1 MEMINLT
8 INGQNVTAPAGST
21 ILEAARK
28 NGIYIPTLCYDEAVE
43 VYGACGLCV
52 VEAEG
57 VPKLLRSCSA
67 KISEGMVIHTESER
81 VVKSRK
87 IAMELLMSAH
97 DGDCIAPCQLACPA
111 NTDCQ
116 GYVGL
121 IANGKF
127 EDALKLIK
135 NTNPLPASIGRV
147 CPHPCEKACRRGKV
161 EEPINIAQLKFF
173 AADLDL
179 KGEKYLPACA
189 KATGKKVA
197 IVGGGPAGLT
207 AAYYLRTLGHEVT
220 VFDMMDKMGGML
232 RYGIPQYRLP
242 KELLDS
248 EIALIEKLG
257 VRLVNNVKFGKDIT
271 LDMLKSVNDAVILA
285 PGAWK
290 SSPMRVKGEDINGVY
305 GGIDFLRSVIQGNP
319 VPIGEKV
326 AVCGGG
332 NTAMDAC
339 RTAVRL
345 GAKEVYVIYRR
356 TEKEMP
362 AEEIE
367 IRESKE
373 EGVIY
378 KFLTNPVEIHEENG
392 KVCGMTLQLMELGEP
407 DASGRRKPVA
417 IEGKTEYLP
426 LDSVI
431 MAIGQKLD
439 PTDFSVVELTDR
451 GTILADEDDFKT
463 NIDGVF
469 AIGDATNKGAS
480 IAIAAIGEAD
490 RCVKSVDAYLKGEEL
505 DFTPKYISKRD
516 DERIDVSGKET
527 KPRVVADVLDADVR
541 KNNFDEV
548 SLGLTV
554 EQAKKEAERCL
565 ECGCREY
572 FKCKLL
578 QVAQRYDIHPERF
591 AGEMPQKYTRDENAF
606 IERNTAKCIL
616 CGLCVRSCKEVMDIS
631 AIGLLGRGFK
641 TSVSPAFALP
651 LDQTKCTNCGLCVK
665 LCPTGALTEKSSL
678 NKQVPLKEQY
688 SLETVTV
695 DGKACEL
702 LVSRYNGEVIRAVPN
717 NDNARNCGLS
727 REALMDLVSQTRA
740 EQNKV

>member
-1 MEMINLT
+1 MEMIHLT
-8 INGQNVTAPAGST
+8 INGQKVTAPAGST

-67 KISEGMVIHTESER
+67 KVSEGMVINTESER
-81 VVKSRK
+81 VIKSRK

-127 EDALKLIK
+127 DEALKLIK
-135 NTNPLPASIGRV
+135 DRIPLPASIGRV

-173 AADLDL
+173 AADMDL
-179 KGEKYLPACA
+179 KGESYLPECA
-189 KATGKKVA
+189 PATGKKVA

-257 VRLVNNVKFGKDIT
+257 VRLVNNVKFGSDIT
-271 LDMLKSVNDAVILA
+271 MQMLKSVNDAVILA

-290 SSPMRVKGEDINGVY
+290 SSPMRVKGEDIDGVY

-319 VPIGEKV
+319 VKIGEKV

-367 IRESKE
+367 IKESKE

-392 KVCGMTLQLMELGEP
+392 RVCGMTLQLMELGEP

-417 IEGKTEYLP
+417 IEGKTEYLS

-439 PTDFSVVELTDR
+439 PTDFSDVALTDR
-451 GTILADEDDFKT
+451 GTILADEDDFTT
-463 NIDGVF
+463 NLDGVF

-490 RCVKSVDAYLKGEEL
+490 RCVKSVDAYLKGEPL

-516 DERIDVSGKET
+516 DSRIDLSGKT
-527 KPRVVADVLDADVR
+527 KQARTVADVLDADVR

-578 QVAQRYDIHPERF
+578 QVAQRYDINPERF

-616 CGLCVRSCKEVMDIS
+616 CGLCVRSCKEVVNIS

-678 NKQVPLKEQY
+678 AKQVPLKEQY

-695 DGKACEL
+695 DGKPCEL

-727 REALMDLVSQTRA
+727 REELIALV
-740 EQNKV
+740 K

>member
-1 MEMINLT
+1 MNMINLT
-8 INGQNVTAPAGST
+8 INGQKVTAPAGST
-21 ILEAARK
+21 ILETAKA

-43 VYGACGLCV
+43 IYGACGLCV

-81 VVKSRK
+81 VIKSRK

-127 EDALKLIK
+127 DEALKLIK
-135 NTNPLPASIGRV
+135 DRIPLPASIGRV

-179 KGEKYLPACA
+179 KGDSYLPEC
-189 KATGKKVA
+189 KPSTGKKVA
-197 IVGGGPAGLT
+197 IVGGGPAGLS
-207 AAYYLRTLGHEVT
+207 AGLYLRTLGHEVT

-242 KELLDS
+242 KEILDA
-248 EIALIEKLG
+248 EISLIEKTG
-257 VRLVNNVKFGKDIT
+257 VRLVNNCKFGKDIT

-290 SSPMRVKGEDINGVY
+290 SSPMRVKGEDTQGVY

-319 VPIGEKV
+319 VEIGDRV

-367 IRESKE
+367 IKESKE

-378 KFLTNPVEIHEENG
+378 KFLTNPVEIHSEDG

-439 PTDFSVVELTDR
+439 SSDFENVVGLTDR
-451 GTILADEDDFKT
+451 GTISADEDTFTTD
-463 NIDGVF
+463 IDGVF

-490 RCVKSVDAYLKGEEL
+490 RCVKVVDAYLKGEEF
-505 DFTPKYISKRD
+505 DITPKYISKRD
-516 DERIDVSGKET
+516 EDKIDLSSKE
-527 KPRVVADVLDADVR
+527 PVARTNAKVLDAEIR
-541 KNNFDEV
+541 RNNFDEV
-548 SLGLTV
+548 SLGLAV
-554 EQAKKEAERCL
+554 EEAQKEAQRCL

-578 QVAQRYDIHPERF
+578 SVAQRYDINPERF
-591 AGEMPQKYTRDENAF
+591 AGEMPQKYTRDDNAF

-665 LCPTGALTEKSSL
+665 LCPTGALTEKSNL
-678 NKQVPLKEQY
+678 AKQVPLKEDY
-688 SLETVTV
+688 SIETVAV
-695 DGKACEL
+695 DGKDCEL

-717 NDNARNCGLS
+717 NDNARKCGLS
-727 REALMDLVSQTRA
+727 RDELIKLV
-740 EQNKV
+740 K

>member
-248 EIALIEKLG
+248 EIAFIEKLG

-367 IRESKE
+367 IKESKE

-417 IEGKTEYLP
+417 IDGKTEYLP

-578 QVAQRYDIHPERF
+578 QVAQSYDIHPERF

-727 REALMDLVSQTRA
+727 REALMDLV
-740 EQNKV
+740 KKD

>member
-1 MEMINLT
+1 MDMINLT
-8 INGQNVTAPAGST
+8 INGQKISAPAGTT
-21 ILEAARK
+21 ILEAAK
-28 NGIYIPTLCYDEAVE
+28 QNGIYIPTLCYDEAVE

-57 VPKLLRSCSA
+57 IPKLLRSCSA
-67 KISEGMVIHTESER
+67 KISEGMVVNTESER

-97 DGDCIAPCQLACPA
+97 DGDCVAPCQLACPA

-127 EDALKLIK
+127 DDAIKLIK
-135 NTNPLPASIGRV
+135 NKISLPASIGRV

-161 EEPINIAQLKFF
+161 EEPINIAQLKAF

-179 KGEKYLPACA
+179 KGDSYVPDVADS
-189 KATGKKVA
+189 TGKKIA
-197 IVGGGPAGLT
+197 IIGGGPAGLT
-207 AAYYLRTLGHEVT
+207 AGLYLRELGHEVT
-220 VFDMMDKMGGML
+220 VFDMMEKMGGML

-242 KELLDS
+242 KEVLDA
-248 EIALIEKLG
+248 EISLIEKTG
-257 VRLVNNVKFGKDIT
+257 VKMVNNCRLGRDIT
-271 LDMLKSVNDAVILA
+271 LDEIRSDNDAVILA

-290 SSPMRVKGEDINGVY
+290 SSPMRVKGEDADGVY
-305 GGIDFLRSVIQGNP
+305 GGIDFLRSVIKGSP
-319 VPIGEKV
+319 VEIGERV

-367 IRESKE
+367 IKESKE

-378 KFLTNPVEIHEENG
+378 KFLTNPIEIHNENG
-392 KVCGMTLQLMELGEP
+392 RVTGMTLQIMELGEP
-407 DASGRRKPVA
+407 DESGRRKPVA
-417 IEGKTEYLP
+417 VEGKTEYIA

-439 PTDFSVVELTDR
+439 STDFTSVELTDR
-451 GTILADEDDFKT
+451 GTIKADEDTFMTDL
-463 NIDGVF
+463 DGVF

-480 IAIAAIGEAD
+480 IAIEAIGEAD
-490 RCVKSVDAYLKGEEL
+490 RCVKVVDAYLNGEEL

-516 DERIDVSGKET
+516 DSRIDLSAKE
-527 KPRVVADVLDADVR
+527 KEPRIVAGVLDADVR
-541 KNNFDEV
+541 RNNFDEV

-554 EQAKKEAERCL
+554 EEAKKEAERCL

-578 QVAQRYDIHPERF
+578 SVAQRYDINPDRF

-641 TSVSPAFALP
+641 SSVSPAFSLP
-651 LDQTKCTNCGLCVK
+651 LDQTKCTNCGLCVS
-665 LCPTGALTEKSSL
+665 LCPTGALTEKSALS
-678 NKQVPLKEQY
+678 KQVPLLEDV
-688 SLETVTV
+688 SIETVTV

-702 LVSRYNGEVIRAVPN
+702 QVSRYNGEVIRAVPN
-717 NDNARNCGLS
+717 NDNARNCSLS
-727 REALMDLVSQTRA
+727 RDELIKLV
-740 EQNKV
+740 K

>member
-1 MEMINLT
+1 MDMINLT
-8 INGQNVTAPAGST
+8 INGQKVTAPVGST
-21 ILEAARK
+21 ILEAARA
-28 NGIYIPTLCYDEAVE
+28 NGIFIPTLCYDEAVE

-81 VVKSRK
+81 VIKSRK

-127 EDALKLIK
+127 DEALELIK
-135 NTNPLPASIGRV
+135 ETNPLPASIGRV

-173 AADLDL
+173 AADIDL
-179 KGEKYLPACA
+179 KGASYLPEC
-189 KATGKKVA
+189 KPATGKKVA

-207 AAYYLRTLGHEVT
+207 AAFYLRTLGHEVT

-242 KELLDS
+242 KEILDA
-248 EIALIEKLG
+248 EIGLIEKTG
-257 VRLVNNVKFGKDIT
+257 VRLVNNCKFGKDIT

-290 SSPMRVKGEDINGVY
+290 SSPMRVKGEDAQGVY
-305 GGIDFLRSVIQGNP
+305 GGIDFLRNVIQGKP
-319 VPIGEKV
+319 VEIGERV

-378 KFLTNPVEIHEENG
+378 KFLTNPVEIHSEDG
-392 KVCGMTLQLMELGEP
+392 KVCGMTLQLMELGAP

-439 PTDFSVVELTDR
+439 SSDFENVVSLTDR
-451 GTILADEDDFKT
+451 GTISADEDTFTTD
-463 NIDGVF
+463 IDGVF

-490 RCVKSVDAYLKGEEL
+490 RCVKVVDAYLKGEDL
-505 DFTPKYISKRD
+505 DLTPKYISKRD
-516 DERIDVSGKET
+516 ENRIDLSSKEQIART
-527 KPRVVADVLDADVR
+527 NAKVLAAEVR
-541 KNNFDEV
+541 RSNFDEV
-548 SLGLTV
+548 SLGLAV
-554 EQAKKEAERCL
+554 DEAQKEAQRCL

-578 QVAQRYDIHPERF
+578 SVAQRYDINPERF
-591 AGEMPQKYTRDENAF
+591 AGEMPQKYTRDDNAF

-665 LCPTGALTEKSSL
+665 LCPTGALTEKSNL
-678 NKQVPLKEQY
+678 KKQVPLKEDY
-688 SLETVTV
+688 SIETVTV
-695 DGKACEL
+695 DGRECRL
-702 LVSRYNGEVIRAVPN
+702 LVSRYNGEVIRAVPD

-727 REALMDLVSQTRA
+727 RDELINLI
-740 EQNKV
+740 K

>member
-1 MEMINLT
+1 METINLT
-8 INGQNVTAPAGST
+8 INGKKITAPAGST
-21 ILEAARK
+21 ILEAARS

-57 VPKLLRSCSA
+57 VAKLLRSCSA
-67 KISEGMVIHTESER
+67 KAANGMVIHTESER
-81 VVKSRK
+81 VIKSRK

-121 IANGKF
+121 IANGRF
-127 EDALKLIK
+127 DDALKLIK
-135 NTNPLPASIGRV
+135 DRIALPASIGRV
-147 CPHPCEKACRRGKV
+147 CPHPCEKACRRAKV
-161 EEPINIAQLKFF
+161 EEPINIAQLKAF

-179 KGEKYLPACA
+179 KGDAYLPEVA
-189 KATGKKVA
+189 KSTGKKVA

-207 AAYYLRTLGHEVT
+207 AALYLRTKGHEVT

-242 KELLDS
+242 KEVLDS
-248 EIALIEKLG
+248 EISVIEKTG
-257 VRLVNNVKFGKDIT
+257 VRLVNNVKYGKDIT

-290 SSPMRVKGEDINGVY
+290 STPMRVKGEDINGVY
-305 GGIDFLRSVIQGNP
+305 GGIDFLRSVIQGKS
-319 VPIGEKV
+319 VEIGDRV

-356 TEKEMP
+356 TEQEMP

-367 IRESKE
+367 IKESKE

-378 KFLTNPVEIHEENG
+378 KFLTNPVEIHGENG
-392 KVCGMTLQLMELGEP
+392 RVCGMTLQLMELGEP
-407 DASGRRKPVA
+407 DASGRRRPVA
-417 IEGKTEYLP
+417 MEGKTEYLP
-426 LDSVI
+426 VDSVI
-431 MAIGQKLD
+431 MAIGQKFD
-439 PTDFSVVELTDR
+439 PTDFSGVELTDR
-451 GTILADEDDFKT
+451 GTILADEDTFET
-463 NIDGVF
+463 SIEGVF

-490 RCVKSVDAYLKGEEL
+490 KCVKVVDAYLKGEEL
-505 DFTPKYISKRD
+505 DFAPKYISKRD
-516 DERIDVSGKET
+516 EDRIDVSGKEVQ
-527 KPRVVADVLDADVR
+527 PRTVAKVLDADNR

-548 SLGLTV
+548 SLGLTM
-554 EQAKKEAERCL
+554 EEAQKEAQRCL

-578 QVAQRYDIHPERF
+578 SVAQRYDINPERF

-641 TSVSPAFALP
+641 TSISPAFALP

-665 LCPTGALTEKSSL
+665 LCPTGALTEKSAL
-678 NKQVPLKEQY
+678 KKQVPLKEEY
-688 SLETVTV
+688 TLEKRTIN
-695 DGKACEL
+695 DKECEAI
-702 LVSRYNGEVIRAVPN
+702 VSRYNGDVIRVVPG

-727 REALMDLVSQTRA
+727 RDAFFKKFAD
-740 EQNKV
+740 

>member
-1 MEMINLT
+1 METINLT
-8 INGQNVTAPAGST
+8 INGKKITAPAGST
-21 ILEAARK
+21 ILEAARS

-57 VPKLLRSCSA
+57 VAKLLRSCSA
-67 KISEGMVIHTESER
+67 KAADGMVIHTESER
-81 VVKSRK
+81 VIKSRK

-97 DGDCIAPCQLACPA
+97 DGDCVAPCQLACPA

-121 IANGKF
+121 IANGRF
-127 EDALKLIK
+127 DDALKLIK
-135 NTNPLPASIGRV
+135 DRIALPASIGRV
-147 CPHPCEKACRRGKV
+147 CPHPCEKACRRAKV
-161 EEPINIAQLKFF
+161 EEPINIAQLKAF

-179 KGEKYLPACA
+179 KGDTYLPEVA
-189 KATGKKVA
+189 KSTGKKVA

-207 AAYYLRTLGHEVT
+207 AALYLRMKGHQVT

-232 RYGIPQYRLP
+232 RYGIPRYRLP
-242 KELLDS
+242 KEVLDS
-248 EIALIEKLG
+248 EISVIEKTG
-257 VRLVNNVKFGKDIT
+257 VRLVNNVKYGKDIT

-290 SSPMRVKGEDINGVY
+290 STPMRVKGEDINGVY
-305 GGIDFLRSVIQGNP
+305 GGIDFLRSVIQGKS
-319 VPIGEKV
+319 VEIGDRV

-356 TEKEMP
+356 TEQEMP

-367 IRESKE
+367 IKESKE

-378 KFLTNPVEIHEENG
+378 KFLTNPVEIHGENG
-392 KVCGMTLQLMELGEP
+392 RVCGMTLQPMELGEP
-407 DASGRRKPVA
+407 DASGRRRPVA
-417 IEGKTEYLP
+417 MEGKTEYLP
-426 LDSVI
+426 VDSVI
-431 MAIGQKLD
+431 MAIGQKFD
-439 PTDFSVVELTDR
+439 PTDFSGVELTDR
-451 GTILADEDDFKT
+451 GTIMADEDTFET
-463 NIDGVF
+463 SIEGVF

-490 RCVKSVDAYLKGEEL
+490 KCVKVVDAYLKGEEL
-505 DFTPKYISKRD
+505 DFAPKYISKRD
-516 DERIDVSGKET
+516 EDRIDVSGKEVQ
-527 KPRVVADVLDADVR
+527 PRTVAKVLDAQDR
-541 KNNFDEV
+541 KQNFNEV
-548 SLGLTV
+548 SLGLTM
-554 EQAKKEAERCL
+554 EEAQKEAQRCL

-578 QVAQRYDIHPERF
+578 SVAQRYDINPERF

-641 TSVSPAFALP
+641 TSISPAFALP

-665 LCPTGALTEKSSL
+665 LCPTGALTEKSAL
-678 NKQVPLKEQY
+678 KKQVPLKEEY
-688 SLETVTV
+688 TLEKRTIN
-695 DGKACEL
+695 DKECEAI
-702 LVSRYNGEVIRAVPN
+702 VSRYNGDVIRVVPG

-727 REALMDLVSQTRA
+727 RDAFFKKFAD
-740 EQNKV
+740 

>member
-1 MEMINLT
+1 MNMINLT
-8 INGQNVTAPAGST
+8 INGQEITAPAGST
-21 ILEAARK
+21 ILEAAK
-28 NGIYIPTLCYDEAVE
+28 TNGIYIPTLCYDEAVE
-43 VYGACGLCV
+43 IYGACGLCV

-81 VVKSRK
+81 VIKSRK

-97 DGDCIAPCQLACPA
+97 DGDCVAPCQLACPA

-127 EDALKLIK
+127 DEALKLIK
-135 NTNPLPASIGRV
+135 DRIPLPASIGRV

-179 KGEKYLPACA
+179 KGDSYLPEC
-189 KATGKKVA
+189 KPATGKKVA
-197 IVGGGPAGLT
+197 IVGGGPAGLS
-207 AAYYLRTLGHEVT
+207 AGLYLRTLGHEVT

-242 KELLDS
+242 KEILDA
-248 EIALIEKLG
+248 EISLIEKTG
-257 VRLVNNVKFGKDIT
+257 VRLVNNCKFGKDIT

-290 SSPMRVKGEDINGVY
+290 SSPMRVKGEDTQGVY
-305 GGIDFLRSVIQGNP
+305 GGIDFLRSVIQGKP
-319 VPIGEKV
+319 AEIGDKV

-367 IRESKE
+367 IKESKE

-378 KFLTNPVEIHEENG
+378 KFLTNPVEIHSENG

-439 PTDFSVVELTDR
+439 SGDFENVVGLTDR
-451 GTILADEDDFKT
+451 GTISADEDTFTTD
-463 NIDGVF
+463 IDGVF

-490 RCVKSVDAYLKGEEL
+490 RCVTVVDAYLKGEEL
-505 DFTPKYISKRD
+505 DLTPKYISRRD
-516 DERIDVSGKET
+516 EDKINLRGKEPVT
-527 KPRVVADVLDADVR
+527 RINAKVLDAEIR
-541 KNNFDEV
+541 RNNFDEV
-548 SLGLTV
+548 SLGLAV
-554 EQAKKEAERCL
+554 EEAQKEAQRCL

-578 QVAQRYDIHPERF
+578 SVAQRYDINPERF
-591 AGEMPQKYTRDENAF
+591 AGEMPQKYTRDDNAF

-665 LCPTGALTEKSSL
+665 LCPTGALTEKSIL
-678 NKQVPLKEQY
+678 AKQVPLKEDY
-688 SLETVTV
+688 SIETVSV
-695 DGKACEL
+695 DGKNCGL

-717 NDNARNCGLS
+717 NDNARHCGLS
-727 REALMDLVSQTRA
+727 REELTKLV
-740 EQNKV
+740 K

>member
-67 KISEGMVIHTESER
+67 KISEGMIIHTESER

-367 IRESKE
+367 IKESKE

-417 IEGKTEYLP
+417 IEGRTEYLP

-516 DERIDVSGKET
+516 DERIDVSGKEP
-527 KPRVVADVLDADVR
+527 KPRVVADVLDADIR

-578 QVAQRYDIHPERF
+578 QVAQRYDINPERF

-727 REALMDLVSQTRA
+727 REALMDLI
-740 EQNKV
+740 KKD

>member
-8 INGQNVTAPAGST
+8 INGKKITAPAGST
-21 ILEAARK
+21 ILEAARS

-57 VPKLLRSCSA
+57 VAKLLRSCSA
-67 KISEGMVIHTESER
+67 KAADGMVIHTESER

-121 IANGKF
+121 IANGRLD
-127 EDALKLIK
+127 DALKLIK
-135 NTNPLPASIGRV
+135 DKIALPASIGRV
-147 CPHPCEKACRRGKV
+147 CPHPCEKACRRAKV
-161 EEPINIAQLKFF
+161 EEPINIAQLKAF

-179 KGEKYLPACA
+179 KGDTYLPEIA
-189 KATGKKVA
+189 KSTGKKVA

-207 AAYYLRTLGHEVT
+207 AALYLRTKGHEVT

-242 KELLDS
+242 KEVLDS
-248 EIALIEKLG
+248 EISVIEKTG

-290 SSPMRVKGEDINGVY
+290 STPMRVKGEDINGVY
-305 GGIDFLRSVIQGNP
+305 GGIDFLRSVIQGKS
-319 VPIGEKV
+319 VEIGDRV

-356 TEKEMP
+356 TEQEMP
-362 AEEIE
+362 AEEME
-367 IRESKE
+367 IKESKE

-378 KFLTNPVEIHEENG
+378 KFLTNPVEIHGENG

-407 DASGRRKPVA
+407 DASGRRRPVA
-417 IEGKTEYLP
+417 MEGKTEYLP
-426 LDSVI
+426 VDSVI

-439 PTDFSVVELTDR
+439 PTDFSGVQLTER
-451 GTILADEDDFKT
+451 GTILADEDTFETSIK
-463 NIDGVF
+463 GVF

-490 RCVKSVDAYLKGEEL
+490 KCVKVVDAYLKGEEI

-516 DERIDVSGKET
+516 EDRIDVSGKEVQ
-527 KPRVVADVLDADVR
+527 PRTVAKVLDADNR

-548 SLGLTV
+548 SLGLTM
-554 EQAKKEAERCL
+554 EEAQKEAQRCL

-578 QVAQRYDIHPERF
+578 SVAQRYDINPERF

-641 TSVSPAFALP
+641 TSISPAFALP

-665 LCPTGALTEKSSL
+665 LCPTGALTEKSAL
-678 NKQVPLKEQY
+678 KKQVPLKEEY
-688 SLETVTV
+688 TVEKRTIN
-695 DGKACEL
+695 DKACEAI
-702 LVSRYNGEVIRAVPN
+702 VSRYNGDVIRVVPN

-727 REALMDLVSQTRA
+727 RDAFFKKFAD
-740 EQNKV
+740 

>member
-1 MEMINLT
+1 MDMINLT
-8 INGQNVTAPAGST
+8 INGQKVTAPVGST
-21 ILEAARK
+21 ILEAAK
-28 NGIYIPTLCYDEAVE
+28 ANGIYIPTLCYDEAVE

-67 KISEGMVIHTESER
+67 KISEGMVINTESER
-81 VVKSRK
+81 VIKSRR

-97 DGDCIAPCQLACPA
+97 DGDCVAPCQLACPA

-127 EDALKLIK
+127 DEALKLIK
-135 NTNPLPASIGRV
+135 NKIPLPASIGRV

-161 EEPINIAQLKFF
+161 EEPINIAQLKSF

-179 KGEKYLPACA
+179 KGNSYLPEC
-189 KATGKKVA
+189 KPSTGKKVA

-207 AAYYLRTLGHEVT
+207 AGLYLRTLGHEVT

-242 KELLDS
+242 KEILDA
-248 EIALIEKLG
+248 EIGLIEKTG
-257 VRLVNNVKFGKDIT
+257 VRLVNNCKFGKDIT

-290 SSPMRVKGEDINGVY
+290 SSPMRVKGEDAQGVY
-305 GGIDFLRSVIQGNP
+305 GGIDFLRSVILGNP
-319 VPIGEKV
+319 VEIGERV

-367 IRESKE
+367 IKESKE

-378 KFLTNPVEIHEENG
+378 KFLTNPVEIHSEDG

-439 PTDFSVVELTDR
+439 NNDFENVVGLTDR
-451 GTILADEDDFKT
+451 GTISADEDTFTTD
-463 NIDGVF
+463 IDGVF

-490 RCVKSVDAYLKGEEL
+490 RCVKIVDAYLKGEEL
-505 DFTPKYISKRD
+505 DLTPKYISKRD
-516 DERIDVSGKET
+516 EDRIDLSGKEHA
-527 KPRVVADVLDADVR
+527 PRTNAKVLDAEIR
-541 KNNFDEV
+541 RTNFDEV
-548 SLGLTV
+548 SLGLAV
-554 EQAKKEAERCL
+554 EEAQKEAQRCL

-578 QVAQRYDIHPERF
+578 SVAQRYDINPERF
-591 AGEMPQKYTRDENAF
+591 AGEMPQKYTKDDNAF

-678 NKQVPLKEQY
+678 KKQVPLKENY

-717 NDNARNCGLS
+717 NDNARHCGLN
-727 REALMDLVSQTRA
+727 RDELIKLV
-740 EQNKV
+740 K

>member
-8 INGQNVTAPAGST
+8 INGKKITAPAGST
-21 ILEAARK
+21 ILEAARS

-57 VPKLLRSCSA
+57 VAKLLRSCSA
-67 KISEGMVIHTESER
+67 KAADGMVIHTESER

-97 DGDCIAPCQLACPA
+97 DGDCVAPCQLACPA

-121 IANGKF
+121 IANGRF
-127 EDALKLIK
+127 DDALKLIK
-135 NTNPLPASIGRV
+135 DRIALPASIGRV
-147 CPHPCEKACRRGKV
+147 CPHPCEKACRRAKV
-161 EEPINIAQLKFF
+161 EEPINIAQLKAF

-179 KGEKYLPACA
+179 KGDTYLPEVA
-189 KATGKKVA
+189 KSTGKKVA
-197 IVGGGPAGLT
+197 IIGGGPAGLT
-207 AAYYLRTLGHEVT
+207 AALYLRTKGHEVT

-242 KELLDS
+242 KEVLDS
-248 EIALIEKLG
+248 EISVIEKTG

-290 SSPMRVKGEDINGVY
+290 STPMRVKGEDINGVY
-305 GGIDFLRSVIQGNP
+305 GGIDFLRSVIQGKS
-319 VPIGEKV
+319 VEIGDRV

-356 TEKEMP
+356 TEQEMP
-362 AEEIE
+362 AEEME
-367 IRESKE
+367 IKESKE

-378 KFLTNPVEIHEENG
+378 KFLTNPVEIHGENG

-407 DASGRRKPVA
+407 DASGRRRPVA
-417 IEGKTEYLP
+417 MEGKTEYLP
-426 LDSVI
+426 VDSVI

-439 PTDFSVVELTDR
+439 PTDFSGVQLTER
-451 GTILADEDDFKT
+451 GTILADEDTFETSIK
-463 NIDGVF
+463 GVF

-480 IAIAAIGEAD
+480 IAIDAIGEAD
-490 RCVKSVDAYLKGEEL
+490 KCVKVVDAYLKGEEI

-516 DERIDVSGKET
+516 EDRIDVSGKEVQ
-527 KPRVVADVLDADVR
+527 PRTVAKVLDADNR

-548 SLGLTV
+548 SLGLTM
-554 EQAKKEAERCL
+554 EEAQKEAQRCL

-578 QVAQRYDIHPERF
+578 SVAQRYDINPERF

-641 TSVSPAFALP
+641 TSISPAFALP

-665 LCPTGALTEKSSL
+665 LCPTGALTEKSAL
-678 NKQVPLKEQY
+678 KKQVPLKEEY
-688 SLETVTV
+688 TVEKRTIN
-695 DGKACEL
+695 DKACEAI
-702 LVSRYNGEVIRAVPN
+702 VSRYNGDVIRVVPN

-727 REALMDLVSQTRA
+727 RDAFFKKFAD
-740 EQNKV
+740 

>member
-1 MEMINLT
+1 MNMINLT
-8 INGQNVTAPAGST
+8 INGQKVTAPAGST
-21 ILEAARK
+21 ILETAKA

-43 VYGACGLCV
+43 IYGACGLCV

-81 VVKSRK
+81 VIKSRK

-97 DGDCIAPCQLACPA
+97 DGDCVAPCQLACPA

-127 EDALKLIK
+127 DEALKLIK
-135 NTNPLPASIGRV
+135 DRIPLPASIGRV

-179 KGEKYLPACA
+179 KGDSYLPEC
-189 KATGKKVA
+189 KPSTGKKVA
-197 IVGGGPAGLT
+197 IVGGGPAGLS
-207 AAYYLRTLGHEVT
+207 AGLYLRTLGHEVT

-242 KELLDS
+242 KEILDA
-248 EIALIEKLG
+248 EISLIEKTG
-257 VRLVNNVKFGKDIT
+257 VRLVNNCKFGKDIT

-290 SSPMRVKGEDINGVY
+290 SSPMRVKGEDTQGVY

-319 VPIGEKV
+319 VEIGDRV

-367 IRESKE
+367 IKESKE

-378 KFLTNPVEIHEENG
+378 KFLTNPVEIHSEDG

-439 PTDFSVVELTDR
+439 SSDFENVVCLTDR
-451 GTILADEDDFKT
+451 GTISADEDTFTTD
-463 NIDGVF
+463 IDGVF

-490 RCVKSVDAYLKGEEL
+490 RCVKVVDAYLKGEEF
-505 DFTPKYISKRD
+505 DITPKYISKRD
-516 DERIDVSGKET
+516 EDKIDLSSKE
-527 KPRVVADVLDADVR
+527 PVARTNAKVLDAEIR
-541 KNNFDEV
+541 RNNFDEV
-548 SLGLTV
+548 SLGLAV
-554 EQAKKEAERCL
+554 DEAQKEAQRCL

-578 QVAQRYDIHPERF
+578 SVAQRYDINPERF
-591 AGEMPQKYTRDENAF
+591 AGEMPQKYTRDDNAF

-678 NKQVPLKEQY
+678 AKQVPLKEDY
-688 SLETVTV
+688 SIETVAV
-695 DGKACEL
+695 DGKDCEL

-717 NDNARNCGLS
+717 NDNARHCGLT
-727 REALMDLVSQTRA
+727 REELIKLV
-740 EQNKV
+740 K

>member
-1 MEMINLT
+1 MEMVNLT
-8 INGQNVTAPAGST
+8 INGKEITAPAGST
-21 ILEAARK
+21 ILEAARS

-43 VYGACGLCV
+43 IYGACGLCV
-52 VEAEG
+52 VEAQG
-57 VPKLLRSCSA
+57 VPKLLRSCSS
-67 KISEGMVIHTESER
+67 KVSEGMVINTESER

-97 DGDCIAPCQLACPA
+97 DGDCVAPCQLACPA

-127 EDALKLIK
+127 DDALKLIK
-135 NTNPLPASIGRV
+135 EKIALPASIGRV

-161 EEPINIAQLKFF
+161 EEPINIAQLKAF

-179 KGEKYLPACA
+179 KGDAYLPEIAEE
-189 KATGKKVA
+189 TGKKVA

-207 AAYYLRTLGHEVT
+207 AAFYLRRMGHQVT
-220 VFDMMDKMGGML
+220 VFDMMEKMGGML

-242 KELLDS
+242 KEVLDS
-248 EIALIEKLG
+248 EISVIEKTG
-257 VRLVNNVKFGKDIT
+257 VKLVNNVKFGKDIT

-290 SSPMRVKGEDINGVY
+290 STPMRVKGEDIKGVY
-305 GGIDFLRSVIQGNP
+305 GGIDFLRSVIKGEK
-319 VPIGEKV
+319 VDIGERV

-356 TEKEMP
+356 TQQEMP

-367 IRESKE
+367 IKESME

-378 KFLTNPVEIHEENG
+378 KFLTNPVEIHGENG
-392 KVCGMTLQLMELGEP
+392 RVSAMTLQLMELGEP
-407 DASGRRKPVA
+407 DASGRRRPVA

-426 LDSVI
+426 VDSVI
-431 MAIGQKLD
+431 MAIGQKFD
-439 PTDFSVVELTDR
+439 STDFSSIELTDR
-451 GTILADEDDFKT
+451 GTILADEDTFKT

-490 RCVKSVDAYLKGEEL
+490 KCVKVVDAYLKGEEY
-505 DFTPKYISKRD
+505 DIAEKYISKRD
-516 DERIDVSGKET
+516 EDRIDLSGKT
-527 KPRVVADVLDADVR
+527 PQPRTVAQVLDAQDR
-541 KNNFDEV
+541 KNNFNEV
-548 SLGLTV
+548 SLGLTQ
-554 EQAKKEAERCL
+554 EEAQKEAQRCL

-578 QVAQRYDIHPERF
+578 SVAQRYDIHPERF
-591 AGEMPQKYTRDENAF
+591 AGEMPQKYTRDDNAF

-616 CGLCVRSCKEVMDIS
+616 CGLCVRSCKEVVNIS

-641 TSVSPAFALP
+641 SSVAPAFALP

-665 LCPTGALTEKSSL
+665 LCPTGALTEKSAL
-678 NKQVPLKEQY
+678 KKQVPLREEYSVEKCDINGKE
-688 SLETVTV
+688 
-695 DGKACEL
+695 CEV

-727 REALMDLVSQTRA
+727 RQEFFEKFAD
-740 EQNKV
+740 

>member
-67 KISEGMVIHTESER
+67 KISEGMVINTESER

-271 LDMLKSVNDAVILA
+271 LDMLKFVNDAVILA

-367 IRESKE
+367 IKESKE

-417 IEGKTEYLP
+417 IDGRTEYLS

-688 SLETVTV
+688 SIETVTV

-727 REALMDLVSQTRA
+727 REALMDLI
-740 EQNKV
+740 KKD

>member
-1 MEMINLT
+1 MDMINLT
-8 INGQNVTAPAGST
+8 INGQKVTAPAGST
-21 ILEAARK
+21 ILEAATK
-28 NGIYIPTLCYDEAVE
+28 NGIYIPTLCYDSAVE
-43 VYGACGLCV
+43 IYGACGLCV

-67 KISEGMVIHTESER
+67 KISEGMVVNTESER

-135 NTNPLPASIGRV
+135 DTNPLPASIGRV
-147 CPHPCEKACRRGKV
+147 CPHPCEKACRRAKV

-173 AADLDL
+173 AADIDL
-179 KGEKYLPACA
+179 KGEAYLPKCA
-189 KATGKKVA
+189 PATGKKVA

-207 AAYYLRTLGHEVT
+207 AAYYLRILGHEVT

-242 KELLDS
+242 KEILDA
-248 EIALIEKLG
+248 EIGLIEKLG
-257 VRLVNNVKFGKDIT
+257 VRLVNNCKFGKDIT

-319 VPIGEKV
+319 APIGEKV
-326 AVCGGG
+326 AICGGG

-367 IRESKE
+367 IKESKE
-373 EGVIY
+373 EGIIY
-378 KFLTNPVEIHEENG
+378 KFLTNPIEIHEENG

-439 PTDFSVVELTDR
+439 GTDFENVVSLTDR
-451 GTILADEDDFKT
+451 GTINADEDTFLTDL
-463 NIDGVF
+463 DGVF

-480 IAIAAIGEAD
+480 IAIEAIGEAD
-490 RCVKSVDAYLKGEEL
+490 RCVKSVDAYLNGKEL
-505 DFTPKYISKRD
+505 DLTAKYISKRD
-516 DERIDVSGKET
+516 DDRIDVSRKT
-527 KPRVVADVLDADVR
+527 AVPRTNAQVLDAEIR
-541 KNNFDEV
+541 KSNFDEV
-548 SLGLTV
+548 SLGLAV
-554 EQAKKEAERCL
+554 EEAKKEAQRCL

-578 QVAQRYDIHPERF
+578 SVAQRYDINPDRF
-591 AGEMPQKYTRDENAF
+591 AGEMPQKYTRDDNAF

-665 LCPTGALTEKSSL
+665 LCPTGALTEKSAL
-678 NKQVPLKEQY
+678 DKQVPLKEQY
-688 SLETVTV
+688 SIEKVTV
-695 DGKACEL
+695 NGKECEL
-702 LVSRYNGEVIRAVPN
+702 LVSRYNGEVIRAVPQ
-717 NDNARNCGLS
+717 NDNARACGLS
-727 REALMDLVSQTRA
+727 REELIKLV
-740 EQNKV
+740 K

>member
-1 MEMINLT
+1 MDTIKLT
-8 INGQNVTAPAGST
+8 INGKEVTAPSGCT
-21 ILEAARK
+21 ILEAARQ

-52 VEAEG
+52 VEVQG
-57 VPKLLRSCSA
+57 TPKLLRSCSA
-67 KISEGMVIHTESER
+67 KASDGMVVETESER

-97 DGDCIAPCQLACPA
+97 DGDCVAPCQLACPA

-127 EDALKLIK
+127 DEALRLIK
-135 NTNPLPASIGRV
+135 NKISLPASIGRV

-161 EEPINIAQLKFF
+161 EEPINIAQLKAF

-179 KGEKYLPACA
+179 KGDAYVPEVAPE
-189 KATGKKVA
+189 TGKKVA

-207 AAYYLRTLGHEVT
+207 AALYLREKGHEVT
-220 VFDMMDKMGGML
+220 VFDMMEKMGGML

-242 KELLDS
+242 KEVLDS
-248 EIALIEKLG
+248 EIAIIEKTG
-257 VRLVNNVKFGKDIT
+257 VRLCNNVKLGRDIT
-271 LDMLKSVNDAVILA
+271 LDNLRNVNDAVILA

-319 VPIGEKV
+319 VPIGERV

-356 TEKEMP
+356 TKNEMP
-362 AEEIE
+362 AEDIE
-367 IRESKE
+367 IKESEE

-378 KFLTNPVEIHEENG
+378 KFLTNPVEIHEKDG
-392 KVCGMTLQLMELGEP
+392 RVCGMTLQLMELGEP

-417 IEGKTEYLP
+417 IEGKTEYIA

-439 PTDFSVVELTDR
+439 PTDFTAVELTER
-451 GTILADEDDFKT
+451 GTIKADEDTFMTDLE
-463 NIDGVF
+463 GVF

-480 IAIAAIGEAD
+480 IAVEAIGEAD
-490 RCVKSVDAYLKGEEL
+490 RCVKVVDAYLNGDEL
-505 DFTPKYISKRD
+505 DFRTPYISKRD
-516 DERIDVSGKET
+516 DDRIDLSDREKQ
-527 KPRVVADVLDADVR
+527 PRTVAEVLPAEKR
-541 KNNFDEV
+541 RNNFDEV
-548 SLGLTV
+548 SLGLTA
-554 EQAKKEAERCL
+554 EEAQKEAQRCL

-572 FKCKLL
+572 FKCRLL
-578 QVAQRYDIHPERF
+578 SVAQRYDINPERF

-616 CGLCVRSCKEVMDIS
+616 CGLCVRSCKEVVNIS

-651 LDQTKCTNCGLCVK
+651 LDETKCTNCGLCVQ
-665 LCPTGALTEKSSL
+665 LCPTGALTEKSTL
-678 NKQVPLKEQY
+678 EKQVPLKEDY
-688 SLETVTV
+688 SVERAEI
-695 DGKACEL
+695 DGVLCEY
-702 LVSRYNGEVIRAVPN
+702 LVSRYGGEIIRAVPN
-717 NDNARNCGLS
+717 NDNARACEKSRTEIVKILS
-727 REALMDLVSQTRA
+727 
-740 EQNKV
+740 K

>member
-1 MEMINLT
+1 MDMINLT
-8 INGQNVTAPAGST
+8 INGQKVTAPASST
-21 ILEAARK
+21 ILEAAK
-28 NGIYIPTLCYDEAVE
+28 ANGIYIPTLCYDEAVE
-43 VYGACGLCV
+43 IYGACGLCV

-67 KISEGMVIHTESER
+67 KISEGMVINTESER
-81 VVKSRK
+81 VIKSRK

-127 EDALKLIK
+127 DEALKLIK
-135 NTNPLPASIGRV
+135 DRIPLPASIGRV

-179 KGEKYLPACA
+179 KGDSYLPEC
-189 KATGKKVA
+189 KPSTGKKVA

-207 AAYYLRTLGHEVT
+207 AGLYLRTLGHEVT

-242 KELLDS
+242 KEVLDA
-248 EIALIEKLG
+248 EIRLIEKTG
-257 VRLVNNVKFGKDIT
+257 VRLVNNCKFGKDIT

-290 SSPMRVKGEDINGVY
+290 SSPMRVKGEDAQGVY
-305 GGIDFLRSVIQGNP
+305 GGIDFLRSVIQGKP
-319 VPIGEKV
+319 AEIGDRV

-367 IRESKE
+367 IKESKE

-378 KFLTNPVEIHEENG
+378 KFLTNPIEIHSEDG

-407 DASGRRKPVA
+407 DTSGRRKPVA

-439 PTDFSVVELTDR
+439 SSDFENVVGLTDR
-451 GTILADEDDFKT
+451 GTIRADEDTFTTD
-463 NIDGVF
+463 IDGVF

-490 RCVKSVDAYLKGEEL
+490 RCVKIVDAYLNGEEL
-505 DFTPKYISKRD
+505 DLTPKYISKRD
-516 DERIDVSGKET
+516 EDRIDLSGKE
-527 KPRVVADVLDADVR
+527 PVARTNAKVLDAEIR
-541 KNNFDEV
+541 RNNFDEV
-548 SLGLTV
+548 SLGLAV
-554 EQAKKEAERCL
+554 DEAQKEAQRCL

-578 QVAQRYDIHPERF
+578 SVAQRYDINPERF
-591 AGEMPQKYTRDENAF
+591 AGEMPQKYTRDDNAF

-616 CGLCVRSCKEVMDIS
+616 CGLCVRSCKE
-631 AIGLLGRGFK
+631 A
-641 TSVSPAFALP
+641 VSYTHLTLP
-651 LDQTKCTNCGLCVK
+651 TIVGV
-665 LCPTGALTEKSSL
+665 
-678 NKQVPLKEQY
+678 
-688 SLETVTV
+688 
-695 DGKACEL
+695 
-702 LVSRYNGEVIRAVPN
+702 
-717 NDNARNCGLS
+717 
-727 REALMDLVSQTRA
+727 
-740 EQNKV
+740 